1 MFIRIATSL
10 LFLLCLNV
18 HAATKPVPSSYK
30 VIILGAGIAGLGAAH
45 YLQEHGIT
53 SYIILEARDRVGGR
67 AHTISPWK
75 NSTLELGA

>member
-1 MFIRIATSL
+1 MFVRIATSL
-10 LFLLCLNV
+10 LFLLWLNV
-18 HAATKPVPSSYK
+18 HAAIKPVTSYN
-30 VIILGAGIAGLGAAH
+30 VIILGAGIAGLEAAH